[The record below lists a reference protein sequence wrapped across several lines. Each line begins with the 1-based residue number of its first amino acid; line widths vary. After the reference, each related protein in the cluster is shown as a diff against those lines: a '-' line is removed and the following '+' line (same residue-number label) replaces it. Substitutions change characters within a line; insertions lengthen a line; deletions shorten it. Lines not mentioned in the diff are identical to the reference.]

1 MRLLIFISN
10 EDDFYGSAK
19 KIQDLCKIDSK
30 IIYVED
36 FIKEKGWNKIKD
48 SDIIYFLCNGEKVN
62 YTIKNIMNINKKC
75 EIINKEYLLKNDSKS
90 SVQQKIY
97 ESGVPTPKVL
107 DINDINNIKFPIFCK
122 QNTHTGIV
130 FKAYTK
136 RTITDFFQKF
146 DLNDFYLEE
155 AVISNLKKYN
165 EFKAYFANG
174 EVYPKDNEKDFNNY
188 IKDICIK
195 ISNALYDLE
204 AFSVD
209 FIENDNGI
217 YVIDVNIASGFY
229 MSTGARKEFVKKY
242 VNKEE

>member
-1 MRLLIFISN
+1 MKLIVFISN

-19 KIQDLCKIDSK
+19 KIKDLCDIDSE
-30 IIYVED
+30 IIYIEN
-36 FIKEKGWNKIKD
+36 FIEERGWEGITN

-62 YTIKNIMNINKKC
+62 FVFKNILKVNPNCK
-75 EIINKEYLLKNDSKS
+75 IINKEYLLKNESKS
-90 SVQQKIY
+90 IVQQKIN
-97 ESGVPTPKVL
+97 EIGVPTPKL
-107 DINDINNIKFPIFCK
+107 LSYGDIDNIKFPIFCK

-146 DLNDFYLEE
+146 NIDDFYLEE
-155 AVISNLKKYN
+155 AVTSDLEKHI

-174 EVYPKDNEKDFNNY
+174 KTYPKDDENNFDKQ
-188 IKDICIK
+188 IDQICTK
-195 ISNALYDLE
+195 IASSLYNLD

-209 FIENDNGI
+209 FIKNNNGL
-217 YVIDVNIASGFY
+217 YVIDVNVASGFY

-242 VNKEE
+242 VNKK